1 MEASKAMQERA
12 GDWNNVV
19 SFYFVV

>member
-19 SFYFVV
+19 SFYVVV